1 MKKLIDYILDL
12 ASAEGVECDVYGED
26 STGIEIEMH
35 RGNTESIEK
44 YRERGIGIRLVKENR
59 VGYAFTSDLSF
70 VSLDKMFGEASII
83 AENSTPLGEDM
94 LAELQPLDTEENL
107 SHNDLP
113 RGAIDKR
120 IEDLREMEE
129 SVFDYSSSIVNTEG
143 AGYSETNSIITVGS
157 SRGFVREEKRGSCS
171 TFISAISSRSDEM
184 RSGWYWAQANHPSD
198 INFVSIG
205 KKAAE
210 RSVNLLG
217 SRKVPGGRY
226 PIVFDQMAFI
236 DILGF
241 LEDTLSAELV
251 LKGMSCLSGKLNK
264 VVGPEF
270 LSIVDDP
277 GLEGG
282 CFNSLFDDE
291 GVPRRR
297 YELIKSGELMGYLH
311 TAMTARKMNVK
322 PAGNALRSSFKDTPR
337 PGATNLYIEPGE
349 KTPDDILSELSEGL
363 YVQDIMGIHTA
374 DSISG
379 DFSVGV
385 NGHYIKLGADD
396 CPICE
401 MTVSGNVLD
410 ILSGIRYIS
419 NDLVFMG
426 SLGSPSVLVE
436 GLSVSGK

>member
-1 MKKLIDYILDL
+1 
-12 ASAEGVECDVYGED
+12 
-26 STGIEIEMH
+26 
-35 RGNTESIEK
+35 
-44 YRERGIGIRLVKENR
+44 
-59 VGYAFTSDLSF
+59 
-70 VSLDKMFGEASII
+70 
-83 AENSTPLGEDM
+83 
-94 LAELQPLDTEENL
+94 
-107 SHNDLP
+107 
-113 RGAIDKR
+113 
-120 IEDLREMEE
+120 MEE
-129 SVFDYSSSIVNTEG
+129 SAFDYSSSIVNTEG
-143 AGYSETNSIITVGS
+143 AGYSEANSIITVGS

-171 TFISAISSRSDEM
+171 TFISAISRQSDEL
-184 RSGWYWAQANHPSD
+184 RSGWYCGQANHPSD

-217 SRKVPGGRY
+217 SRKIPGGRY
-226 PIVFDQMAFI
+226 PIIFDQMAFI

-264 VVGPEF
+264 VIAPEF
-270 LSIVDDP
+270 LSLVDDP
-277 GLEGG
+277 GLKGG

-311 TAMTARKMNVK
+311 TAMTSRKMNVK
-322 PAGNALRSSFKDTPR
+322 PVGNALRSSFKSIPQ
-337 PGATNLYIEPGE
+337 PGVTNLYIEPGD
-349 KTPDDILSELSEGL
+349 KTPNDILSELSEGL

-385 NGHYIKLGADD
+385 NGHYIKLGTEY

-401 MTVSGNVLD
+401 MTVSGNLLD
-410 ILSGIRYIS
+410 ILSGIRYIA
-419 NDLVFMG
+419 NDLVFVG